1 MKREL
6 LDILTLNKANDKV
19 TYELFQSWHNDH
31 KKVILSL
38 MELLWYHNNAHKEK
52 YFGNMMKI
60 FYEINK
66 IVGQYNRDINN
77 PSQILKIYEG
87 ACEVYI
93 RKNEDNIDISEAPNI
108 IKRYKSYRGMSKL
121 KDYGWDLKNQNLRDR
136 TVQYMRQNSFETYI
150 NSDEAEI
157 DWAVLQEKYNIQNK

>member
-1 MKREL
+1 
-6 LDILTLNKANDKV
+6 
-19 TYELFQSWHNDH
+19 
-31 KKVILSL
+31 
-38 MELLWYHNNAHKEK
+38 
-52 YFGNMMKI
+52 MKI

-121 KDYGWDLKNQNLRDR
+121 KDYG
-136 TVQYMRQNSFETYI
+136 
-150 NSDEAEI
+150 
-157 DWAVLQEKYNIQNK
+157 